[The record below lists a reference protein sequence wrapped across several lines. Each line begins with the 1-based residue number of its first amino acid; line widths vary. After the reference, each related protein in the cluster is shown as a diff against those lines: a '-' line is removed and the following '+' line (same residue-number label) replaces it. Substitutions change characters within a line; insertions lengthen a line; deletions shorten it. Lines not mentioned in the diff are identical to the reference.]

1 MTTLKQISE
10 AFESKLNDDREVE
23 SFFIKPLKSLL
34 LKLKLVEKD
43 KEIPTPYVK
52 AEIVI
57 PREIA
62 TSVGKA
68 INSDTKMALL
78 CIKFKD
84 TKKPRTL

>member
-10 AFESKLNDDREVE
+10 ALDSSLSDSEVE
-23 SFFIKPLKSLL
+23 SFFIKPLKSVL

-43 KEIPTPYVK
+43 KDIPTPYVK

-62 TSVGKA
+62 TSVGGV
-68 INSDTKMALL
+68 INSDTKLALL
-78 CIKFKD
+78 CIKFKG
-84 TKKPRTL
+84 K